1 MIPAQSKQEPGSL
14 VLFLAASIVA
24 ILVAVIV
31 G

>member
-1 MIPAQSKQEPGSL
+1 MRPAQGSQELNSL

-24 ILVAVIV
+24 ILVAVVV